1 MLSGVSGE
9 VSRELCGADAGPSK
23 SQEAQTPGKTPK
35 KILKGGLQV
44 EEVKEGSGPEGKSG
58 IMVGLYYEGESDITG
73 ILSFLQS
80 VISLSL
86 FRTTEV
92 QQQMF

>member
-35 KILKGGLQV
+35 KILKGSLKV
-44 EEVKEGSGPEGKSG
+44 EEVKEGSGPECKSG
-58 IMVGLYYEGESDITG
+58 NLVGLYYEGESDISR
-73 ILSFLQS
+73 ILSALQLYH
-80 VISLSL
+80 LSL

-92 QQQMF
+92 QQQDV